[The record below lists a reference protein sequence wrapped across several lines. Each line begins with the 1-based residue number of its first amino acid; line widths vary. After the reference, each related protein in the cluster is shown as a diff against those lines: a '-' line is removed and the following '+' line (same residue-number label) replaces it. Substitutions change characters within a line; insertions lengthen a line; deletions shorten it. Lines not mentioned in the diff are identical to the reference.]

1 MDKAI
6 NNCMNIVRT
15 LQNTSRKVDLC
26 SIEER
31 VILVDNTDV
40 LAEFNSFS
48 EMYNYLVKGTY
59 ELRNCLKN
67 KTEDYIKFLVKEIN
81 TLWSCVD
88 LEFMLI
94 GKEEYNYAL
103 FNYGAISY
111 NLTANQMESCLLGIL
126 GGLMLADA
134 YKKNKINIDYTLI
147 EEVNEEQVEDYSE
160 YIKFALDNLNKAGIN
175 KVELKKGRNG
185 SEGVVLSDDKDNST
199 TYPGTYYSDF
209 CHVEICD
216 ERIDI
221 QYSGDGAFYSSSVGD
236 IAYYLKG
243 VINGLYC
250 MGT

>member
-1 MDKAI
+1 MNKALNDCMKTI
-6 NNCMNIVRT
+6 NS
-15 LQNTSRKVDLC
+15 LQSISRKVDLC
-26 SIEER
+26 SVGER
-31 VILVDNTDV
+31 VILVDGADI

-59 ELRNCLKN
+59 GLRNCLKN
-67 KTEDYIKFLVKEIN
+67 KTEEYIKFLVKEIN

-103 FNYGAISY
+103 FNYGALGY
-111 NLTANQMESCLLGIL
+111 NLTATEMESCLMGIL
-126 GGLMLADA
+126 GGLMLVDA

-147 EEVNEEQVEDYSE
+147 EKVNEEHVEDYSE

-185 SEGVVLSDDKDNST
+185 SEGVVLSDDKDNCN
-199 TYPGTYYSDF
+199 TYSGTYYSDF

-221 QYSGDGAFYSSSVGD
+221 QCTGDGAFYSSRVGD